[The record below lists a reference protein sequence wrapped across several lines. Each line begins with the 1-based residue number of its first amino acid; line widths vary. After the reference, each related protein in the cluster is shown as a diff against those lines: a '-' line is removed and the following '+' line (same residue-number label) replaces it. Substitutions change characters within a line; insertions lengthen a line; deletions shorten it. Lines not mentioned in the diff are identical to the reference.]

1 MRTHVHGSSKA
12 FGVEM
17 KRKADYETR
26 SRSWLLTFLG
36 KGVAARAAGV
46 LRSLNSHNGFLEQGS
61 PVVVQSESVEVTW
74 SREVKGKSMMAFL
87 YKRCRKQ
94 FGPGGQFTPWDF
106 RAADALQSSVA
117 PALDGSPRSSAS
129 NSNYVKL
136 PDVFAL
142 GASEWYADG
151 IASSLLKLDGF

>member
-1 MRTHVHGSSKA
+1 
-12 FGVEM
+12 
-17 KRKADYETR
+17 
-26 SRSWLLTFLG
+26 
-36 KGVAARAAGV
+36 
-46 LRSLNSHNGFLEQGS
+46 
-61 PVVVQSESVEVTW
+61 
-74 SREVKGKSMMAFL
+74 MMDFL
-87 YKRCRKQ
+87 YKRCRNQ

-151 IASSLLKLDGF
+151 IASSLLKLEGFCVLRNFIPKYMCQPAREDAEAHVLNVLRSFTGGHAVENIDDVHKLDGKV